1 MTALILDDEKQSR
14 NLIRRY
20 LQIQF
25 PTILAEEAATLEEAR
40 ECIRQKQYDIIFL
53 DIHLGQGTS
62 FDLLDTMQ
70 QNSSSI
76 IFITA
81 HSEYAIKA
89 FKYSAVDYLVKP
101 IDPEEFE
108 AAVKKVLQIKT
119 QTGTQNIQYLQSH
132 LRDPSAVKEKLV
144 IPTLEG
150 FHLTPITTIVY
161 CKANGNYTEIVL
173 EDYKKIISSYT
184 LGHFDELLTTQ
195 GFLRIH
201 RSFLINLDKIA
212 GYKRGEGGQVVMTNG
227 DELDVSRANKEI
239 LLHKLNPR

>member
-20 LQIQF
+20 LQNQF
-25 PTILAEEAATLEEAR
+25 PHIIADEAATLEEAR
-40 ECIRQKQYDIIFL
+40 VFIRDKQYDIIFL
-53 DIHLGQGTS
+53 DIHLGHGTS

-70 QNSSSI
+70 HISSSI

-119 QTGTQNIQYLQSH
+119 TGTQNIHYLQSQ
-132 LRDPSAVKEKLV
+132 LRDLSGLKEKLV

-150 FHLTPITTIVY
+150 FQLTPITNILY

-173 EDYKKIISSYT
+173 EEHKKIISSYT

-201 RSFLINLDKIA
+201 RSFLINMDKIA

-227 DELDVSRANKEI
+227 DELDISRANKEI
-239 LLHKLNPR
+239 LLHKLRPR